1 VSTAAFSYRM
11 SVINIFVLYIISK
24 IQNKSFFTQR
34 FYTYIG
40 TCENRDKL
48 NYMPRVIKIKR
59 NILIQ
64 FF

>member
-11 SVINIFVLYIISK
+11 TVINIFVLYIISK

-48 NYMPRVIKIKR
+48 NYMYNVPRVIKIKKK
-59 NILIQ
+59 I
-64 FF
+64 F